1 MNIYNDIC
9 LKLLYNGLSA
19 HQSISGSEESGS
31 VLDGF
36 SRLMVVPNLL
46 KLKTQ
51 LKVFL
56 GKIFVVVFI

>member
-19 HQSISGSEESGS
+19 HQSISGCEESGS

-51 LKVFL
+51 LKVLL
-56 GKIFVVVFI
+56 GKIFVVVLI